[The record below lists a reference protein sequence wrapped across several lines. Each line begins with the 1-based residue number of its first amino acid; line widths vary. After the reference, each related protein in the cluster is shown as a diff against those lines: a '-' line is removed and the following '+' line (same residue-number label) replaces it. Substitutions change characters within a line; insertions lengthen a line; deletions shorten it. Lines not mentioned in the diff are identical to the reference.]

1 MLPGSCKGGPGGL
14 VRRRLRRRITSGD
27 VYSLPVNQ
35 TAPASPTDHR
45 STRLHYA
52 WIVVAI
58 TFLILLVSAGVRAV
72 PAVLMLPLERE
83 FGWMRTTTSAALSV
97 NILLY
102 GLTGPFAGSLMA
114 RIGVRR
120 VVLSALVLL
129 ASGVAIAPLI
139 RERWQLVALWG
150 LGIGVGTGLVAV
162 VLAATV
168 VNRWF
173 VARRGMVLGIL
184 TASASTGQLVF
195 LPMLARVTDRYGW
208 RVAVLIVAA
217 IVAALIPLAAW
228 LLRESPERMGLR
240 AYGASDDQP
249 TDATRVDAAEQGE
262 PLGAVAV
269 LRAAASTRNFWVLC
283 VSFFVCG
290 ASTNG
295 LIGAHLI
302 PAAHDHGIPE
312 VRAASLLALMGLCDL
327 VGTTAAGWM
336 SDRWDSRWLLA
347 AYYGLRGLSLLFLP
361 TALAGAEPSLVLFA
375 VWYGLDWIAT
385 VPPTLRLA
393 NEAFGRTRAP
403 IVFGWISGGHQL
415 GAASIALVAGALRVS
430 AGRYDWAFLGAGML
444 CIGAAALSLAFRR
457 APAGSMP
464 HGLPLA
470 APLHPA

>member
-1 MLPGSCKGGPGGL
+1 MTTP
-14 VRRRLRRRITSGD
+14 TAAGD
-27 VYSLPVNQ
+27 GRATP
-35 TAPASPTDHR
+35 
-45 STRLHYA
+45 HYA
-52 WIVVAI
+52 WVVVAV
-58 TFLILLVSAGVRAV
+58 TFVILLVSAGVRAV

-83 FGWMRTTTSAALSV
+83 FGWLRTTTSAALSV

-120 VVLSALVLL
+120 VVLAALVLL
-129 ASGVAIAPLI
+129 ASGVAVAPLI

-173 VARRGMVLGIL
+173 VARRGVVLGIL

-195 LPMLARVTDRYGW
+195 LPMMARATERYGW
-208 RVAVLIVAA
+208 RVAVLLVAA
-217 IVAALIPLAAW
+217 IVAALIPLTAW
-228 LLRESPERMGLR
+228 LLRERPESVGLR
-240 AYGASDDQP
+240 AYGAPDAEAP
-249 TDATRVDAAEQGE
+249 PATRAAAAEL
-262 PLGAVAV
+262 PLGALAV
-269 LRAAASTRNFWVLC
+269 LRSAATTRNFWVLC
-283 VSFFVCG
+283 ISFFVCG

-347 AYYGLRGLSLLFLP
+347 GYYGLRGLSLLFLP
-361 TALAGAEPSLVLFA
+361 TALAGADPALILFA

-393 NEAFGRTRAP
+393 NEAFGTTRAP
-403 IVFGWISGGHQL
+403 IVFGWIAGGHQL
-415 GAASIALVAGALRVS
+415 GAASIALAAGALRVS
-430 AGRYDWAFLGAGML
+430 SGRYDLAFLGAGAL
-444 CIGAAALSLAFRR
+444 CLGAAALSLAFRR
-457 APAGSMP
+457 GRTDRITPV
-464 HGLPLA
+464 LPLPT
-470 APLHPA
+470 PLHPA

>member
-1 MLPGSCKGGPGGL
+1 
-14 VRRRLRRRITSGD
+14 
-27 VYSLPVNQ
+27 
-35 TAPASPTDHR
+35 
-45 STRLHYA
+45 
-52 WIVVAI
+52 
-58 TFLILLVSAGVRAV
+58 
-72 PAVLMLPLERE
+72 
-83 FGWMRTTTSAALSV
+83 
-97 NILLY
+97 
-102 GLTGPFAGSLMA
+102 
-114 RIGVRR
+114 
-120 VVLSALVLL
+120 
-129 ASGVAIAPLI
+129 
-139 RERWQLVALWG
+139 
-150 LGIGVGTGLVAV
+150 
-162 VLAATV
+162 
-168 VNRWF
+168 
-173 VARRGMVLGIL
+173 MVLGIL

-195 LPMLARVTDRYGW
+195 LPMLARITERYGW
-208 RVAVLIVAA
+208 RVAVLVVAA

-240 AYGASDDQP
+240 AYGASEEP
-249 TDATRVDAAEQGE
+249 ANALVASRGDAGE
-262 PLGAVAV
+262 SLGALAV
-269 LRAAASTRNFWVLC
+269 LRGAATTRNFWVLC
-283 VSFFVCG
+283 ISFFVCG

-312 VRAASLLALMGLCDL
+312 VRAAGLLALMGLCDL

-361 TALAGAEPSLVLFA
+361 FALAGASPSLVLFA

-415 GAASIALVAGALRVS
+415 GAASIALVAGALRVTS
-430 AGRYDWAFLGAGML
+430 GRYDWAFIGAGAL

-457 APAGSMP
+457 GPAVSTP
-464 HGLPLA
+464 AGLPLA

>member
-1 MLPGSCKGGPGGL
+1 MNSPN
-14 VRRRLRRRITSGD
+14 VTS
-27 VYSLPVNQ
+27 PA
-35 TAPASPTDHR
+35 APRPAR
-45 STRLHYA
+45 FHYA
-52 WIVVAI
+52 WVVVAI
-58 TFLILLVSAGVRAV
+58 TFLLLLVSAGVRAV
-72 PAVLMLPLERE
+72 PAVLMLPLEHE
-83 FGWMRTTTSAALSV
+83 FGWLRTTTSAALSV

-114 RIGVRR
+114 RVGVRR
-120 VVLSALVLL
+120 VVLVALGLL
-129 ASGVAIAPLI
+129 AAGVAVAPLV

-162 VLAATV
+162 VLAATI

-173 VARRGMVLGIL
+173 VARRGMVLGVL
-184 TASASTGQLVF
+184 TASGSTGQLVF
-195 LPMLARVTDRYGW
+195 LPMLAGATDRYGW
-208 RVAVLIVAA
+208 RVAVLMVAGIV
-217 IVAALIPLAAW
+217 VALIPLAAW
-228 LLRESPERMGLR
+228 LLRESPESIGLR
-240 AYGASDDQP
+240 AYGATDDTSTP
-249 TDATRVDAAEQGE
+249 ASAGE
-262 PLGAVAV
+262 APESLGALAV
-269 LRAAASTRNFWVLC
+269 LRGAATSRNFWVLAL
-283 VSFFVCG
+283 SFFVCG

-361 TALAGAEPSLVLFA
+361 YALAGAEPALVLFA

-403 IVFGWISGGHQL
+403 IVFGWIAGGHQL
-415 GAASIALVAGALRVS
+415 GAASIALGAGALRVGS
-430 AGRYDWAFLGAGML
+430 GRYDLAFLGAGAL

-457 APAGSMP
+457 DPSPELGAGV
-464 HGLPLA
+464 PLA
-470 APLHPA
+470 TPLRPA

>member
-1 MLPGSCKGGPGGL
+1 MTVGAADPPD
-14 VRRRLRRRITSGD
+14 R
-27 VYSLPVNQ
+27 
-35 TAPASPTDHR
+35 PAT
-45 STRLHYA
+45 LHYA
-52 WIVVAI
+52 WVVVAI
-58 TFLILLVSAGVRAV
+58 TFLVLLVSAGVRAV
-72 PAVLMLPLERE
+72 PAVLMLPLEQE
-83 FGWMRTTTSAALSV
+83 FGWLRTTTSAALSI
-97 NILLY
+97 NILMY

-114 RIGVRR
+114 RVGVRR

-139 RERWQLVALWG
+139 RDRWQLVALWG

-195 LPMLARVTDRYGW
+195 LPLLARITERHGW
-208 RVAVLIVAA
+208 RVAVLVVAA
-217 IVAALIPLAAW
+217 IVAALIPLTAW

-240 AYGASDDQP
+240 AYGAPDEYPASPASARSDESQS
-249 TDATRVDAAEQGE
+249 
-262 PLGAVAV
+262 LGALAV
-269 LRAAASTRNFWVLC
+269 LRGAARSRNFWVLC
-283 VSFFVCG
+283 ISFFICG

-327 VGTTAAGWM
+327 IGTTAAGWM
-336 SDRWDSRWLLA
+336 SDRWDSRRLLA

-361 TALAGAEPSLVLFA
+361 YALAGASPALVLFA

-393 NEAFGRTRAP
+393 NEAFGNTRAP

-415 GAASIALVAGALRVS
+415 GAASIALVAGALRVTS
-430 AGRYDWAFLGAGML
+430 GRYDWAFIGAGAL

-457 APAGSMP
+457 EPAGSTP
-464 HGLPLA
+464 LGLPLA

>member
-1 MLPGSCKGGPGGL
+1 VTATSAALPPDDRS
-14 VRRRLRRRITSGD
+14 
-27 VYSLPVNQ
+27 
-35 TAPASPTDHR
+35 ASP
-45 STRLHYA
+45 HYA
-52 WIVVAI
+52 WVVVAI
-58 TFLILLVSAGVRAV
+58 TFVVLLVSAGVRAV
-72 PAVLMLPLERE
+72 PAVLMLPLEQE
-83 FGWMRTTTSAALSV
+83 FGWLRTTTSAALSV

-114 RIGVRR
+114 RVGVRR
-120 VVLSALVLL
+120 VVLVALVLL
-129 ASGVAIAPLI
+129 ASGVAVAPLI

-150 LGIGVGTGLVAV
+150 LGIGIGTGLVAV

-195 LPMLARVTDRYGW
+195 LPMLARVTERYGW
-208 RVAVLIVAA
+208 RTAVLVVAT
-217 IVAALIPLAAW
+217 IVAALIPLTAW
-228 LLRESPERMGLR
+228 LLRESPESMGLR
-240 AYGASDDQP
+240 AYGAPDA
-249 TDATRVDAAEQGE
+249 TDAATSGARAAGDE
-262 PLGAVAV
+262 PLGALAV
-269 LRAAASTRNFWVLC
+269 LRSAASTRNFWVLC
-283 VSFFVCG
+283 ISFFVCG

-361 TALAGAEPSLVLFA
+361 YALAGADPSLVLFA

-385 VPPTLRLA
+385 VPPTVRLA

-403 IVFGWISGGHQL
+403 IVFGWIAGGHQL
-415 GAASIALVAGALRVS
+415 GAASIALGAGVLRVS
-430 AGRYDWAFLGAGML
+430 SGRYDLAFLGAGAL
-444 CIGAAALSLAFRR
+444 CLGAAALSLAFRR
-457 APAGSMP
+457 EPVQTAPTA
-464 HGLPLA
+464 LPLPS
-470 APLHPA
+470 PLRPA

>member
-1 MLPGSCKGGPGGL
+1 MPTG
-14 VRRRLRRRITSGD
+14 I
-27 VYSLPVNQ
+27 
-35 TAPASPTDHR
+35 TAPPTPPR
-45 STRLHYA
+45 TLHYA
-52 WIVVAI
+52 WVIVAI

-72 PAVLMLPLERE
+72 PAVLMLPLEQE
-83 FGWMRTTTSAALSV
+83 FGWLRTTTSAALSI
-97 NILLY
+97 NILMY

-114 RIGVRR
+114 RVGVRR

-139 RERWQLVALWG
+139 RDRWQLVALWG

-195 LPMLARVTDRYGW
+195 LPMLARTTERHGW
-208 RVAVLIVAA
+208 RVAVLVVAA
-217 IVAALIPLAAW
+217 IVAALIPLTAW

-240 AYGASDDQP
+240 AYGAPDDLP
-249 TDATRVDAAEQGE
+249 GSPVAADSGE
-262 PLGAVAV
+262 NQSLGALAV
-269 LRAAASTRNFWVLC
+269 LRGAARSRNFWVLC
-283 VSFFVCG
+283 ISFFICG

-336 SDRWDSRWLLA
+336 SDRWDSRWLLT

-361 TALAGAEPSLVLFA
+361 YALAGASPALVLFA

-415 GAASIALVAGALRVS
+415 GAASIALVAGALRVTS
-430 AGRYDWAFLGAGML
+430 GRYDWAFIGAGAL

-457 APAGSMP
+457 EPAGSTP
-464 HGLPLA
+464 RGLPLA

>member
-1 MLPGSCKGGPGGL
+1 M
-14 VRRRLRRRITSGD
+14 
-27 VYSLPVNQ
+27 
-35 TAPASPTDHR
+35 
-45 STRLHYA
+45 
-52 WIVVAI
+52 
-58 TFLILLVSAGVRAV
+58 TFVILLVSAGVRAV
-72 PAVLMLPLERE
+72 PAVLMLPLEQE
-83 FGWMRTTTSAALSV
+83 FGWLRTTTSAALSV

-114 RIGVRR
+114 RVGVRR
-120 VVLSALVLL
+120 VVLSALALL
-129 ASGVAIAPLI
+129 AVGAAIAPFI
-139 RERWQLVALWG
+139 RQSWQLMALWG

-173 VARRGMVLGIL
+173 VARRGTVLGVL

-195 LPMLARVTDRYGW
+195 LPMLAHATERWGW
-208 RVAVLIVAA
+208 RVAVLIVAG

-228 LLRESPERMGLR
+228 LLRESPESMGLR
-240 AYGASDDQP
+240 PYGADIEIGEIGVRLPGNRGQTPLEKESDPDRS
-249 TDATRVDAAEQGE
+249 ANSGKS
-262 PLGAVAV
+262 LGALAV
-269 LRAAASTRNFWVLC
+269 LRDVATTRNFWILFVT
-283 VSFFVCG
+283 FFICG

-312 VRAASLLALMGLCDL
+312 TRAASLLALMGLCDL

-336 SDRWDSRWLLA
+336 SDRWDSRYLLG

-361 TALAGAEPSLVLFA
+361 FALAGATPSLLVFA

-403 IVFGWISGGHQL
+403 IVFGWIGGGHQL
-415 GAASIALVAGALRVS
+415 GAASIAMIAGALRVS
-430 AGRYDWAFLGAGML
+430 SGRYDWAFLGSGAL
-444 CIGAAALSLAFRR
+444 CIGAAALALAFRR
-457 APAGSMP
+457 GERETVP
-464 HGLPLA
+464 HALPLPT
-470 APLHPA
+470 PLRQA

>member
-1 MLPGSCKGGPGGL
+1 M
-14 VRRRLRRRITSGD
+14 
-27 VYSLPVNQ
+27 
-35 TAPASPTDHR
+35 
-45 STRLHYA
+45 
-52 WIVVAI
+52 
-58 TFLILLVSAGVRAV
+58 TFVILLVSAGVRAV
-72 PAVLMLPLERE
+72 PAVLMLPLEQE
-83 FGWMRTTTSAALSV
+83 FGWLRTTTSAALSV

-114 RIGVRR
+114 RVGVRR
-120 VVLSALVLL
+120 VVLSALALL
-129 ASGVAIAPLI
+129 AVGAAIAPFI
-139 RERWQLVALWG
+139 RQSWQLMALWG

-173 VARRGMVLGIL
+173 VARRGTVLGVL

-195 LPMLARVTDRYGW
+195 LPMLAHATERWGW
-208 RVAVLIVAA
+208 RVAVLIVAG

-228 LLRESPERMGLR
+228 LLRESPESMGLR
-240 AYGASDDQP
+240 PYGAELAPPSSSTPDP
-249 TDATRVDAAEQGE
+249 AAPRES
-262 PLGAVAV
+262 LGALAV
-269 LRAAASTRNFWVLC
+269 LRDVATTRNFWILFVT
-283 VSFFVCG
+283 FFICG

-312 VRAASLLALMGLCDL
+312 TRAASLLALMGLCDL

-336 SDRWDSRWLLA
+336 SDRWDSRYLLG

-361 TALAGAEPSLVLFA
+361 FALAGATPSLLVFA

-403 IVFGWISGGHQL
+403 IVFGWIGGGHQL
-415 GAASIALVAGALRVS
+415 GAASIAMIAGALRVS
-430 AGRYDWAFLGAGML
+430 SGRYDWAFLGSGAL
-444 CIGAAALSLAFRR
+444 CIGAAALALAFRR
-457 APAGSMP
+457 GEREKAPHA
-464 HGLPLA
+464 LPLPT
-470 APLHPA
+470 PLRQA

>member
-1 MLPGSCKGGPGGL
+1 MPLSSDAPPGA
-14 VRRRLRRRITSGD
+14 RRPI
-27 VYSLPVNQ
+27 
-35 TAPASPTDHR
+35 
-45 STRLHYA
+45 HYA
-52 WIVVAI
+52 WVVVAL

-72 PAVLMLPLERE
+72 PAVLMLPLEQE
-83 FGWMRTTTSAALSV
+83 FGWLRTTTSAALSV

-114 RIGVRR
+114 RVGVRR
-120 VVLSALVLL
+120 VVLAALGLL
-129 ASGVAIAPLI
+129 ASGVAAAPLI
-139 RERWQLVALWG
+139 QERWQLMALWG
-150 LGIGVGTGLVAV
+150 IGIGVGTGLVAV

-173 VARRGMVLGIL
+173 VARRGVVLGVL

-195 LPMLARVTDRYGW
+195 LPLLARITERHGW
-208 RVAVLIVAA
+208 RVAVLVVAA
-217 IVAALIPLAAW
+217 IVAALIPLTAW
-228 LLRESPERMGLR
+228 LLRERPESVGLR
-240 AYGASDDQP
+240 PYGATEPELASLASEPDERDQ
-249 TDATRVDAAEQGE
+249 
-262 PLGAVAV
+262 PLGALAV
-269 LRAAASTRNFWVLC
+269 LRGAATTRNFWVLC
-283 VSFFVCG
+283 ISFFVCG

-347 AYYGLRGLSLLFLP
+347 GYYGLRGLSLLYLP
-361 TALAGAEPSLVLFA
+361 TALAGADPALVLFA

-415 GAASIALVAGALRVS
+415 GAASIALAAGAWRVTSGRYDRAFLAAGALC
-430 AGRYDWAFLGAGML
+430 L
-444 CIGAAALSLAFRR
+444 GAAALSLAFRR
-457 APAGSMP
+457 GRDEQIAVA
-464 HGLPLA
+464 LPLPT
-470 APLHPA
+470 PLRPT

>member
-1 MLPGSCKGGPGGL
+1 MPTG
-14 VRRRLRRRITSGD
+14 I
-27 VYSLPVNQ
+27 
-35 TAPASPTDHR
+35 TAPPTPPR
-45 STRLHYA
+45 TLHYA
-52 WIVVAI
+52 WVIVAI

-72 PAVLMLPLERE
+72 PAVLMLPLEQE
-83 FGWMRTTTSAALSV
+83 FGWLRTTTSAALSI
-97 NILLY
+97 NILMY

-114 RIGVRR
+114 RVGVRR

-139 RERWQLVALWG
+139 RDRWQLVALWG

-195 LPMLARVTDRYGW
+195 LPMLARTTERHGW
-208 RVAVLIVAA
+208 RVAVLVVAA
-217 IVAALIPLAAW
+217 IVAALIPLTAW

-240 AYGASDDQP
+240 AYGAPDDLP
-249 TDATRVDAAEQGE
+249 GSPVAADSGE
-262 PLGAVAV
+262 NQSLGALAV
-269 LRAAASTRNFWVLC
+269 LRGAARSRNFWVLC
-283 VSFFVCG
+283 ISFFICG

-361 TALAGAEPSLVLFA
+361 YALAGASPALVLFA

-393 NEAFGRTRAP
+393 NEAFGSTRAP
-403 IVFGWISGGHQL
+403 IVFGWIAGGHQL
-415 GAASIALVAGALRVS
+415 GAAAIALVAGTLRVTS
-430 AGRYDWAFLGAGML
+430 GRYDWAFIGAGAL

-457 APAGSMP
+457 EPAGSTP
-464 HGLPLA
+464 RGLPLA

>member
-1 MLPGSCKGGPGGL
+1 
-14 VRRRLRRRITSGD
+14 V
-27 VYSLPVNQ
+27 
-35 TAPASPTDHR
+35 
-45 STRLHYA
+45 
-52 WIVVAI
+52 VVAV
-58 TFLILLVSAGVRAV
+58 TFVVLLVSAGVRAV
-72 PAVLMLPLERE
+72 PAVLMLPLEQE
-83 FGWMRTTTSAALSV
+83 FGWLRTTTSAALSV

-114 RIGVRR
+114 RVGIRR

-173 VARRGMVLGIL
+173 VARRGMVLGVL
-184 TASASTGQLVF
+184 TASGSTGQLVF
-195 LPMLARVTDRYGW
+195 LPMLARATERYGW
-208 RVAVLIVAA
+208 RVAVLVVAA
-217 IVAALIPLAAW
+217 IIAMLIPITAW
-228 LLRESPERMGLR
+228 LLRESPESMGLR
-240 AYGASDDQP
+240 AYGATDD
-249 TDATRVDAAEQGE
+249 ASGASDAATHGRDDS
-262 PLGAVAV
+262 LGALAV
-269 LRAAASTRNFWVLC
+269 LRSVATTRNFWVLC
-283 VSFFVCG
+283 LAFFVCG

-347 AYYGLRGLSLLFLP
+347 AYYGLRGLSLMFLP
-361 TALAGAEPSLVLFA
+361 YALAGAEPSLVLFA

-403 IVFGWISGGHQL
+403 IVYGWISGGHQL
-415 GAASIALVAGALRVS
+415 GAASIALGAGALRVS
-430 AGRYDWAFLGAGML
+430 SGRYDLAFFGAGAL

-457 APAGSMP
+457 ETASSTP
-464 HGLPLA
+464 HALPLA
-470 APLHPA
+470 TPPQPA

>member
-1 MLPGSCKGGPGGL
+1 M
-14 VRRRLRRRITSGD
+14 
-27 VYSLPVNQ
+27 
-35 TAPASPTDHR
+35 
-45 STRLHYA
+45 
-52 WIVVAI
+52 

-72 PAVLMLPLERE
+72 PAVLMLPLEQE
-83 FGWMRTTTSAALSV
+83 FGWLRTTTSAALSV

-114 RIGVRR
+114 RVGVRR
-120 VVLSALVLL
+120 VVLSALALL
-129 ASGVAIAPLI
+129 ACGAAIAPLI
-139 RERWQLVALWG
+139 KQSWQLMALWG

-173 VARRGMVLGIL
+173 VARRGTVLGVL

-195 LPMLARVTDRYGW
+195 LPMLAHATARWGW
-208 RVAVLIVAA
+208 RAAVLIVAG
-217 IVAALIPLAAW
+217 IVAAMIPLAAW
-228 LLRESPERMGLR
+228 LLRESPESMGLR
-240 AYGASDDQP
+240 PYGADVASRPNADRAGVAADARDDVAMRARESGIEG
-249 TDATRVDAAEQGE
+249 TES
-262 PLGAVAV
+262 LGALAV
-269 LRAAASTRNFWVLC
+269 LRSAATTRNFWILFLT
-283 VSFFVCG
+283 FFICG

-312 VRAASLLALMGLCDL
+312 TRAASLLALMGLCDL

-336 SDRWDSRWLLA
+336 SDRWDSRYLLG

-361 TALAGAEPSLVLFA
+361 FALAGTSPSLFAFA

-403 IVFGWISGGHQL
+403 IVFGWIGGGHQL
-415 GAASIALVAGALRVS
+415 GAASIAMIAGALRVS
-430 AGRYDWAFLGAGML
+430 TGRYDWAFMGSGVL
-444 CIGAAALSLAFRR
+444 CIGAAALALAFRR
-457 APAGSMP
+457 DRVEDAP

-470 APLHPA
+470 SPLRPA

>member
-1 MLPGSCKGGPGGL
+1 M
-14 VRRRLRRRITSGD
+14 TSSAVSSRD
-27 VYSLPVNQ
+27 ATP
-35 TAPASPTDHR
+35 
-45 STRLHYA
+45 HYA
-52 WIVVAI
+52 WVIVAI
-58 TFLILLVSAGVRAV
+58 TFVILLVSAGVRAV
-72 PAVLMLPLERE
+72 PAVLMLPLEHE
-83 FGWMRTTTSAALSV
+83 FGWLRTTTSAALSV

-114 RIGVRR
+114 RVGVRR
-120 VVLSALVLL
+120 VVLAALVLL

-139 RERWQLVALWG
+139 RESWQLVALWG
-150 LGIGVGTGLVAV
+150 LGIGVGTGLVAM

-184 TASASTGQLVF
+184 TASGSTGQLVF
-195 LPMLARVTDRYGW
+195 LPMLARATERYGW
-208 RVAVLIVAA
+208 RVAVLVVAA
-217 IVAALIPLAAW
+217 IIALLIPLAAW
-228 LLRESPERMGLR
+228 LLRESPESMGLR
-240 AYGASDDQP
+240 AYGAADESAT
-249 TDATRVDAAEQGE
+249 TDTAAAERDAS
-262 PLGAVAV
+262 LGALAV
-269 LRAAASTRNFWVLC
+269 LRSAATTRNFWVLC
-283 VSFFVCG
+283 LSFFVCG

-361 TALAGAEPSLVLFA
+361 YALAGAAPSLVLFA

-415 GAASIALVAGALRVS
+415 GAASIALGAGALRVS
-430 AGRYDWAFLGAGML
+430 AGRYDAAFLGAGAL

-457 APAGSMP
+457 EPAGSTP
-464 HGLPLA
+464 RALPLA
-470 APLHPA
+470 TPPHPA

>member
-1 MLPGSCKGGPGGL
+1 M
-14 VRRRLRRRITSGD
+14 
-27 VYSLPVNQ
+27 
-35 TAPASPTDHR
+35 TASSSTPELTGRPAS
-45 STRLHYA
+45 LHYA
-52 WIVVAI
+52 WVVVGI
-58 TFLILLVSAGVRAV
+58 TFVVLLVSAGVRAV
-72 PAVLMLPLERE
+72 PAVLMLPLEQE
-83 FGWMRTTTSAALSV
+83 FGWLRTTTSAALSV

-102 GLTGPFAGSLMA
+102 GITGPFAGSLMA
-114 RIGVRR
+114 RVGVRR

-129 ASGVAIAPLI
+129 ASGVASAPLI
-139 RERWQLVALWG
+139 HERWQLVALWG
-150 LGIGVGTGLVAV
+150 LGIGVGTGLIAM

-173 VARRGMVLGIL
+173 VARRGMVLGVL
-184 TASASTGQLVF
+184 TASGSTGQLVF
-195 LPMLARVTDRYGW
+195 LPMLAHATERHGW

-217 IVAALIPLAAW
+217 IVAALIPLTWW

-240 AYGASDDQP
+240 AYGATDDAL
-249 TDATRVDAAEQGE
+249 TASTATAGERAES
-262 PLGAVAV
+262 LGAVAV
-269 LRAAASTRNFWVLC
+269 LGSVATTRNFWVLAIA
-283 VSFFVCG
+283 FFVCG

-361 TALAGAEPSLVLFA
+361 YALAGAEPSLIIFA

-393 NEAFGRTRAP
+393 NEAFGPTRAP
-403 IVFGWISGGHQL
+403 IVFGWIAGGHQL
-415 GAASIALVAGALRVS
+415 GAASVALVAGALRVS
-430 AGRYDWAFLGAGML
+430 SGRYELAFLGAGAL
-444 CIGAAALSLAFRR
+444 CLGAAALSLAFRR
-457 APAGSMP
+457 EPAPSTP
-464 HGLPLA
+464 RGLPLA
-470 APLHPA
+470 TPLRPA